1 MMLPQTKTVLIA
13 DDHASIRRG
22 VRILVESQANFK
34 VVAEAATGRE
44 ALEAARRTQPDIAI
58 IDYSLPELNGRDLTV
73 QLRQRMPDIDILIYT
88 MHDREELIVDALQAG
103 ARGFILK
110 SDAETDLLAAVTAL
124 SRGRPFFSAAISR
137 ALLNRVLSHKSTH
150 PLTQRE
156 REIVQLVAEG
166 WLNKQ
171 IAFALNVSIKT
182 VETHRASV
190 MQKLDLHSAAELMRY
205 AVRNQ
210 IVEA

>member
-1 MMLPQTKTVLIA
+1 MLPQTKTILIA
-13 DDHASIRRG
+13 DDHAAIRRG
-22 VRILVESQANFK
+22 VRILVESQAHLK

-44 ALEAARRTQPDIAI
+44 ALEAARQLKPDIAI
-58 IDYSLPELNGRDLTV
+58 VDYSLPEMNGRDLTV
-73 QLRQRMPDIDILIYT
+73 ALRQRLPEVEVLIYT
-88 MHDREELIVDALQAG
+88 MHDRDELIVDALQAG

-110 SDAETDLLAAVTAL
+110 SDTETELLSAVAAL
-124 SRGRPFFSAAISR
+124 SKGRPFFSAAISR
-137 ALLNRVLSHKSTH
+137 ALLSRVLSNKSNQ

-171 IAFALNVSIKT
+171 IAFTLNVSIKT

-190 MQKLDLHSAAELMRY
+190 MQKLDLHSAAELVRY